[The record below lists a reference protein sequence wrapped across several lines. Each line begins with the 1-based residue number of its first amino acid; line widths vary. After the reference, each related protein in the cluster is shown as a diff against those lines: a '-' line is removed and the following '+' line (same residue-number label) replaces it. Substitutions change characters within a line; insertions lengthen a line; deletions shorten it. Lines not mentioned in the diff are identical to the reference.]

1 MSPCDRGCAQIRLR
15 SALVIFVVEDG
26 HDLGPCLGTSWKYV
40 AGGDVV
46 RCDRRGRRWWQR
58 GCRWLPVD
66 AWDVERGLNVFYRSR
81 SERWLLAAGG
91 VEAVLP
97 FAEGVC
103 EKLIVVLG
111 DEEDLWMGKDQRV
124 AARQSEP
131 AQDGVSG
138 DCAIVIDVE
147 ELFFDRG
154 DGGQPA
160 KETGVA
166 RGT

>member
-1 MSPCDRGCAQIRLR
+1 M
-15 SALVIFVVEDG
+15 
-26 HDLGPCLGTSWKYV
+26 
-40 AGGDVV
+40 
-46 RCDRRGRRWWQR
+46 
-58 GCRWLPVD
+58 
-66 AWDVERGLNVFYRSR
+66 
-81 SERWLLAAGG
+81 
-91 VEAVLP
+91 
-97 FAEGVC
+97 C

-131 AQDGVSG
+131 AQNGVSG